1 MWANLGI
8 KQKVLVLL
16 TLLTIIPLVV
26 INLIWLRS
34 TQVKLK
40 NDAASNQSLL
50 VTDLAGRVNEYLTN
64 KINSLSSRAQIQ
76 DIVNFNLDSARQIL
90 SQYNHFDRSIVKI
103 ALVDDK
109 GDEKLVF
116 RHGELRTDLNNVKTS
131 EAFKAI
137 YYKISKP
144 LLSEVFFEGSKPYIT
159 IALPLLSTSQLEQQ
173 DLTEADHAELSSPET
188 HSQPYAKG
196 VLYADLSLENLSQ
209 TVLGVDF
216 GDEGYAYMIDD
227 KGNLIAHRNQDLVLQ
242 HPNLVATTEV
252 SKALKKIAE
261 IKSTESPVS
270 SDTASPFKPE
280 PAVTVSEAKVEVLS
294 SFYPIARTKWALI
307 AEEPIASV
315 YSNVNQANKQ
325 ALMILLAV
333 VVLAV
338 ALVFLTTRYLVTP
351 IRQLTS
357 GALRIGQGDFSHK
370 LNVKG
375 RDELQLLAQTFNK
388 MAENLQSLFLRFR
401 QQNVV
406 LAAERAQLQAVLNTI
421 TDGVLVLDKHF
432 RMALAN
438 HTAMALVGQPVLTS
452 IRGQNWLEVFKLEY
466 KDRPFSN
473 GLLGERSYY
482 KDASL
487 KVGDKQKY
495 IDLAVAH
502 LHNDPNGMAYVLT
515 IHDTTESREL
525 ENMRLD
531 FVSMAAHELRTP
543 ITSVSGYLNL
553 IGTADEEKNR
563 YYIERIKHNVAHL
576 NSLINNMLSL
586 SKIERKALRFNVKLL
601 KWPDIV
607 RDEVNNQRWAASTRH
622 LELIYQPPEQPLF
635 VLGDELSLKEVL
647 GNLLDNAI
655 HYTNPGGKV
664 TITVEPTDDGVRT
677 TVNDTGIGISKAA
690 QEKLFTRYYR
700 VSGGLTT
707 NSQGTGIG
715 LFIAKTIVEA
725 HNGAIG
731 VESEVDHGSSFYFI
745 LPTVDKDYPRPVTPS
760 HANVIPTSKHDE
772 NKNPNS

>member
-8 KQKVLVLL
+8 RQKVLVLL

-34 TQVKLK
+34 TQAKLK

-64 KINSLSSRAQIQ
+64 KIDGLSARAQIQ
-76 DIVNFNLDSARQIL
+76 DIVNFNLGTARQIL

-103 ALVDDK
+103 ALVDNK

-116 RHGELRTDLNNVKTS
+116 RHGELRTDLKNVKTS
-131 EAFKAI
+131 EAFKAV

-144 LLSEVFFEGSKPYIT
+144 LLSDVFFEDSKPYLT
-159 IALPLLSTSQLEQQ
+159 IAVPLLSTSQLEQQ
-173 DLTEADHAELSSPET
+173 DLTEADHAELSNPET
-188 HSQPYAKG
+188 HSQPYARG
-196 VLYADLSLENLSQ
+196 VLYADLNLENLSQ

-216 GDEGYAYMIDD
+216 GSDGYAYMIDD
-227 KGNLIAHRNQDLVLQ
+227 KGNLIAHRDQDLVRQ
-242 HPNLVATTEV
+242 HPNLVATAEV

-261 IKSTESPVS
+261 IRSTESPVS
-270 SDTASPFKPE
+270 SETASTFEPE
-280 PAVTVSEAKVEVLS
+280 PEITVSETKVEVLS

-307 AEEPIASV
+307 AEEPTASV
-315 YSNVNQANKQ
+315 YSAVNQANKQ

-333 VVLAV
+333 VALAV
-338 ALVFLTTRYLVTP
+338 ALVFLITRFLVTP

-357 GALRIGQGDFSHK
+357 GALRIGQGDFNYR

-375 RDELQLLAQTFNK
+375 HDELQLLAQTFNK
-388 MAENLQSLFLRFR
+388 MGENLQNLFLRYR
-401 QQNVV
+401 QQNAV

-432 RMALAN
+432 RIALVN
-438 HTAMALVGQPVLTS
+438 HTATALVGRPVLTS
-452 IRGQNWLEVFKLEY
+452 KRDQTWLEVFKLEY

-473 GLLGERSYY
+473 DLLGGRSYY
-482 KDASL
+482 KDVSL

-495 IDLAVAH
+495 IDLAVAR

-586 SKIERKALRFNVKLL
+586 SKIERKELRFNVSLL
-601 KWPDIV
+601 DWPDIV
-607 RDEVNNQRWAASTRH
+607 KDEVNNQRWAASTRH
-622 LELIYQPPEQPLF
+622 LELIYRPPEQPLF

-664 TITVEPTDDGVRT
+664 TVTIESTEGGVKT
-677 TVNDTGIGISKAA
+677 IIKDTGIGIPQVA

-725 HNGAIG
+725 HNGSIG
-731 VESEVDHGSSFYFI
+731 VESEADHGSSFYFI
-745 LPTVDKDYPRPVTPS
+745 LPTVDKGYPRPVTPS
-760 HANVIPTSKHDE
+760 HVNVIPTSQSDD
-772 NKNPNS
+772 S